1 VSRIGAEP
9 WLKPGRTALHLASV
23 SSRIFPWLVVLGV
36 AAALAE
42 SIGISLIVLFLY
54 SAFGRGAEAFQ
65 SGGLMQRAYGLAV
78 EFLPGPVFLG
88 ATVIGLIALKASFIT
103 VYTVL
108 SARVQ
113 NRLGEDICNRLHR
126 QYLEVSYDYVR
137 RRDQGEL
144 LNIVATQSWAV
155 AHAYRLTSRI
165 LISITM
171 LTVMGCFLLAISWQV
186 TLFAAVGSA
195 CLVWALQA
203 LSKPARRL
211 GAVTVEAGQ
220 HMAEQTML
228 SLQSMRTVRAFGQE
242 AQRRAA
248 FEKASASARLVADRM
263 ELVNA
268 IVSPLSEVG
277 YVCLLL
283 ATTAFASG
291 IGLPFASTLTAVALL
306 YRLQGPIR
314 ELQASAMG
322 LAQAEAPVALI
333 YEVLRKDN
341 KTFSPQGGEVFSG
354 LREGVEF
361 RAVEFGYEPS
371 ETTLADVSFRI
382 PAGKTTALI
391 GASGAGKTTI
401 INLLLR
407 LEEPRR
413 GGICVD
419 GTALSELDR
428 KAWLSAVAL
437 AGQDADLMDSSV
449 RANLQIA
456 REGADDASLLR
467 ALDDV
472 GLGDLIRS
480 FPDGLDQWIGPHA
493 ANLSGGQRQRLA
505 IAQVLLRDPHFIIFD
520 EATSALDFQAE
531 HQIRAMIESRFVGRT
546 LLIVTHRLDT
556 ITGVDHAVLL
566 DGGRVLTE
574 GLLAAVRGHRL
585 WPT

>member
-1 VSRIGAEP
+1 M
-9 WLKPGRTALHLASV
+9 
-23 SSRIFPWLVVLGV
+23 IFPCLVVLGV

-54 SAFGRGAEAFQ
+54 SVFGRGAETFQ
-65 SGGLMQRAYGLAV
+65 SGGLMQQAYGLAV
-78 EFLPGPVFLG
+78 EFLPGPVFLAVAVVG
-88 ATVIGLIALKASFIT
+88 SIVLKASFIT
-103 VYTVL
+103 AYTVL

-113 NRLGEDICNRLHR
+113 NGLGEQIRNRLHR

-155 AHAYRLTSRI
+155 ADAYRLCTRI
-165 LISITM
+165 LVSIIM
-171 LTVMGCFLLAISWQV
+171 LMVMGCFLLAVSWQV
-186 TLFAAVGSA
+186 TLFATIGSA

-211 GAVTVEAGQ
+211 GAAAVDAGQ

-242 AQRRAA
+242 AQRRTA
-248 FEKASASARLVADRM
+248 FEKASASARSVADRM

-268 IVSPLSEVG
+268 TMSPLSEIG

-306 YRLQGPIR
+306 YRLQGPLR

-322 LAQAEAPVALI
+322 LAQAEAPVALVH
-333 YEVLRKDN
+333 EVLRNDN
-341 KTFSPQGGEVFSG
+341 KIFPPQGGEAFSG
-354 LREGVEF
+354 LREGIEF

-371 ETTLADVSFRI
+371 QTTLADVSFRI

-413 GGICVD
+413 GGIRVD
-419 GTALSELDR
+419 GTALSRLDR
-428 KAWLSAVAL
+428 RAWLATLAL

-456 REGADDASLLR
+456 SEGADDATLWC
-467 ALDDV
+467 ALDDA

-505 IAQVLLRDPHFIIFD
+505 IAQVLLRDPDFIIFD
-520 EATSALDFQAE
+520 EATNALDFQAE

-546 LLIVTHRLDT
+546 LLIVTHRLST
-556 ITGVDHAVLL
+556 ITDVDHAILL

-574 GLLAAVRGHRL
+574 GPLAAVRGRWNHPGKVGSL
-585 WPT
+585 P